1 MPTAQATISL
11 APGGHQ
17 LPGEQGVHVEILTA
31 REAALTVPAGHGTTL
46 GEPSGQK
53 PPGKQSMQSVE
64 FVLGWYRPAGHLA
77 HSSMPLALA
86 KVPTLHIVGSYTP
99 RAQALP

>member
-17 LPGEQGVHVEILTA
+17 LPGEQGVHVELLA
-31 REAALTVPAGHGTTL
+31 APEAALIVPARHGTTL

-53 PPGKQSMQSVE
+53 PPGSQSMQAVA
-64 FVLGWYRPAGHLA
+64 FVLGWYRPEGHLA
-77 HSSMPLALA
+77 HSGMAGA
-86 KVPTLHIVGSYTP
+86 
-99 RAQALP
+99 AA